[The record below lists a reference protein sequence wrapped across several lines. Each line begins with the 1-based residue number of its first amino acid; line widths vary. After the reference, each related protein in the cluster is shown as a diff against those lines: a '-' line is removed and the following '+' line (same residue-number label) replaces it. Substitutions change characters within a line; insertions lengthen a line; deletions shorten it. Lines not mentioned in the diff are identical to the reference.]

1 MFAEDQ
7 IEKVGVH
14 PRSPPEY
21 YLQHLIRNLNI
32 IEDQIYCF
40 KKLSPKII
48 LIDNLGS
55 LTSEPTIYQGSN
67 IQIYLELY
75 QNIIH
80 QLETIQSC

>member
-1 MFAEDQ
+1 MFVEDQ

-14 PRSPPEY
+14 PRNPPEY

-32 IEDQIYCF
+32 IDDQIYCF
-40 KKLSPKII
+40 KKLSPNFI

-67 IQIYLELY
+67 I
-75 QNIIH
+75 
-80 QLETIQSC
+80 